1 MLRKFLLA
9 SVALAAFATTASA
22 ADMAARMPT
31 KAVPYVSAAYNW
43 TGFYV
48 GANVG
53 YGWARASDDLGAVT
67 GRLNGV
73 IGGGQIGYNWQMN
86 NLVLGFETDFQ
97 GSGQSQSWSAVGPGF
112 TAASGTD
119 RIRYFGTVRGRLGFA
134 FDRTL
139 LYVTGGYAY
148 TNVGAD
154 ASFTGLGG
162 GTTSGS
168 SNSTK
173 SGYTVGAGLE
183 YAFAG
188 PWSAKVEYL
197 YIDSG
202 SQSVSSG
209 VFTDNVRI
217 RNNIGRVG
225 LNYRF

>member
-1 MLRKFLLA
+1 MLRKLLLA
-9 SVALAAFATTASA
+9 TVAVAAFATTASA

-43 TGFYV
+43 TGLYV

-53 YGWARASDDLGAVT
+53 YGWARTSDDLGAVS
-67 GRLNGV
+67 GNLNGV

-86 NLVLGFETDFQ
+86 NLVLGFETDLQ
-97 GSGQSQSWSAVGPGF
+97 GSGQSQSWSATGVGF
-112 TAASGTD
+112 TATGTD
-119 RIRYFGTVRGRLGFA
+119 RVRYFGTVRGRLGFA
-134 FDRTL
+134 WDRTL

-154 ASFTGLGG
+154 ASFTAGG
-162 GTTSGS
+162 VTTSGS
-168 SNSTK
+168 SNTTK

-188 PWSAKVEYL
+188 PWSAKAEYL

-202 SQSVSSG
+202 SQSVTSG

-217 RNNIGRVG
+217 RNSIGRVG